1 MKDLFSTSFTLGIL
15 GGGQLGKM
23 LLAETCR
30 YDLRTKVLDPSPE
43 APCRIGSNEF
53 EVGDLK
59 DESRVLE
66 FARGVDVLTIEIEHV
81 STSALRKLKEQ
92 GIPVHPDPGALS
104 IIQDKGAQK
113 KFYQSQGIPT
123 APFAVFPDRA
133 STLEAIAKDRW
144 TLPCVWKSCTGGYD
158 GFGVSVLRT
167 DTDLMNIGEGP
178 GLLEEMI
185 DFEMELAVVVA
196 RNPGGEVKSY
206 PVVEMEFHPTANQ
219 IEYVLAP
226 ARIPDDLALKAKN
239 LAEKI
244 ATELRICGL
253 LAVELFLTKE
263 GKMLVNEVAPRPHN
277 SGHWTIEGAYTSQ
290 FRQHLSGILDL
301 PLGSTD
307 LRTPAVMVNLVG
319 AEGYQGPVRYEGI
332 EQVLAMPGA
341 YLHIYGKKEMRPSRK
356 MGHVTVV
363 EADLADARRKAE
375 EVKEMIR
382 VIST

>member
-1 MKDLFSTSFTLGIL
+1 
-15 GGGQLGKM
+15 
-23 LLAETCR
+23 
-30 YDLRTKVLDPSPE
+30 
-43 APCRIGSNEF
+43 
-53 EVGDLK
+53 
-59 DESRVLE
+59 
-66 FARGVDVLTIEIEHV
+66 
-81 STSALRKLKEQ
+81 
-92 GIPVHPDPGALS
+92 
-104 IIQDKGAQK
+104 
-113 KFYQSQGIPT
+113 
-123 APFAVFPDRA
+123 
-133 STLEAIAKDRW
+133 
-144 TLPCVWKSCTGGYD
+144 
-158 GFGVSVLRT
+158 
-167 DTDLMNIGEGP
+167 
-178 GLLEEMI
+178 
-185 DFEMELAVVVA
+185 
-196 RNPGGEVKSY
+196 
-206 PVVEMEFHPTANQ
+206 MEFHPTANQ